1 MTSPLALAG
10 LRVLDIASL
19 YAAPLAATMLA
30 DFGAEVVKVEPPAGD
45 GFRRTK
51 MWPVVARGKRSIVLD
66 LRSTEGCS
74 VFKKLVATSDVV
86 VENYPAK
93 VLEARG
99 IGWNELSTINPA
111 LIMLS
116 VSCFGRTGPY
126 ADRPGSGSIGEG
138 FAGLTY
144 VSGQADGPPTL
155 PGVALGDAVG
165 AMNAVIGVMTALYA
179 RDRNGGIG
187 QQVDVSLYEPILQI
201 MGQAMHRWS
210 PGNSPTRNGSKM
222 PGGGLRNVYATRD
235 GKYVVI
241 SASTERHER
250 ELIELTAGDVA
261 GTDPDAQVAAWISN
275 RMLADVVDELVKRRL
290 PVTPVNNIDAQLA
303 DPHIVARGSL
313 VRETDSELGDLVL
326 AAPTPKLS
334 ATPGRIRSLGPELG
348 IDTDAVLREWANIP
362 QADAAALATTSLT
375 RSPR

>member
-1 MTSPLALAG
+1 MTSPMALAG

-45 GFRRTK
+45 GFRGTK
-51 MWPVVARGKRSIVLD
+51 MWPIVARGKRSIVLD

-86 VENYPAK
+86 VENFPAK

-99 IGWNELSTINPA
+99 IGWSELSTINPA

-250 ELIELTAGDVA
+250 ELIELTACDA
-261 GTDPDAQVAAWISN
+261 ADSDPDAQVAAWISN

-290 PVTPVNNIDAQLA
+290 PVTPINDIDAQLA

-313 VRETDSELGDLVL
+313 VRETDSQLGDLVL

-348 IDTDAVLREWANIP
+348 MDTDAVLREWANIP
-362 QADAAALATTSLT
+362 AKKIPKGRGRRRVRL
-375 RSPR
+375 P